1 MTTHTH
7 LHSADDSAQHPH
19 HHHDEHHFL
28 QNAFVR
34 DVVIGMSDG
43 LTVPFALAAGLSS
56 IAIGNNIIVT
66 AGLAEII
73 AGSIAMGLGG
83 YLAGKTEVEHYDSE
97 LRREYREIKE
107 FYDVEIKECK
117 DIFANYGLSEE
128 SQNKLVAELSKNDD
142 KWVDFM
148 MKFELGLDKPD
159 INRAKQSARN
169 IGVAYIVGGIVPL
182 SAYVFTDTPE
192 AGLVISS
199 IITILCLMIF
209 GYYKSKVTD
218 QPPMRGAFRT
228 MLIGVLAA
236 AAAFL
241 VAKMLG

>member
-1 MTTHTH
+1 MAHIH
-7 LHSADDSAQHPH
+7 LHSADDSAH
-19 HHHDEHHFL
+19 HHEQHFT
-28 QNAFVR
+28 QSQFVR

-43 LTVPFALAAGLSS
+43 LTVPFALAAGLSTAS
-56 IAIGNNIIVT
+56 VGNNIILT
-66 AGLAEII
+66 AGVAEII

-97 LRREYREIKE
+97 LKREHREIKD

-117 DIFANYGLSEE
+117 EIFANYGLSEE
-128 SQNKLVAELSKNDD
+128 NQNRLVQELAKNDD

-159 INRAKQSARN
+159 INRARQSARN

-182 SAYVFTDTPE
+182 SAYWFTDTPYQ
-192 AGLVISS
+192 GLWVST
-199 IITILCLMIF
+199 IITVFCLMVF
-209 GYYKSKVTD
+209 GYFKSKVTD
-218 QPPMRGAFRT
+218 QPPFRGAFRT
-228 MLIGVLAA
+228 MLIGILAA

-241 VAKMLG
+241 VASLFGGFEM

>member
-7 LHSADDSAQHPH
+7 LHSADGSAHHPH
-19 HHHDEHHFL
+19 HHEEHFT
-28 QNAFVR
+28 QSEFVR
-34 DVVIGMSDG
+34 DVVIGMADG

-56 IAIGNNIIVT
+56 AAVGNHIILT
-66 AGLAEII
+66 AGMAEII

-97 LRREYREIKE
+97 LKREYREIKE
-107 FYDVEIKECK
+107 FYDVEIKECQ

-128 SQNKLVAELSKNDD
+128 NQQKLVMELAKNDD

-159 INRAKQSARN
+159 INRARQSARN
-169 IGVAYIVGGIVPL
+169 IGVAYIIGGIVPL
-182 SAYVFTDTPE
+182 SAYFFTETPE
-192 AGLVISS
+192 SGLIISS
-199 IITILCLMIF
+199 IITIFCLMIF

-218 QPPMRGAFRT
+218 QPPFKGAFRT

-236 AAAFL
+236 GAAFF
-241 VAKMLG
+241 VAKLFS